1 MVSKK
6 TVLLGGLLTVL
17 IGSFSVD
24 TMAAD
29 YGKGNSCRRGD
40 RLNIQ
45 DLDMSP
51 DPLFEGQRV
60 RAWKVRIR
68 FDGRRDCDTDIVVRE
83 GNTIA
88 GNVRDFKLRPG
99 VNEIEIPVAEGFRL
113 RGREHC
119 FNVQVDLDG
128 SRQQID
134 ADRRFCASQRSA
146 WSMREPDDRRRS
158 DR

>member
-1 MVSKK
+1 MFCSK
-6 TVLLGGLLTVL
+6 TVFLAGLLGAALLT
-17 IGSFSVD
+17 ISSD
-24 TMAAD
+24 ANAAD
-29 YGKGNSCRRGD
+29 SGRGGICRRGD

-51 DPLFEGQRV
+51 DPVFEGQ
-60 RAWKVRIR
+60 
-68 FDGRRDCDTDIVVRE
+68 
-83 GNTIA
+83 
-88 GNVRDFKLRPG
+88 
-99 VNEIEIPVAEGFRL
+99 

-134 ADRRFCASQRSA
+134 ADRRFCASQRTM
-146 WSMREPDDRRRS
+146 WSMRESDDRWRS